1 MIDLVFAKLILSIC
15 GLLGTFLLMI
25 LLLDFNARERIEH
38 YYDYYGLLLIGIVG
52 VIFVILGLI
61 ILW

>member
-15 GLLGTFLLMI
+15 GLLGTLLLMI
-25 LLLDFNARERIEH
+25 LLLDFNDRERIEH
-38 YYDYYGLLLIGIVG
+38 YYGLLLIGIVG

-61 ILW
+61 VLW

>member
-1 MIDLVFAKLILSIC
+1 MIDLTFAKLILSIC

-25 LLLDFNARERIEH
+25 LLLDFNDRERIEH
-38 YYDYYGLLLIGIVG
+38 YYGLLLIGIVG

-61 ILW
+61 VLW